1 MDFRF
6 INFYTSLQMHITVHC
21 SLLDLAALRGYY
33 LAYVRLIGVFKMKIF
48 SKDSLAFSSKKQM
61 EEQKTLN
68 KVLCYLLLHNFLLR
82 RSLYQKKFSNCL
94 IWKPTNALHN
104 LYLTQKVLFSIFWKN
119 EDDLAYLRV
128 TEDKMWWKMLKEKLL
143 PFFVFENFFQTLCI
157 L

>member
-48 SKDSLAFSSKKQM
+48 SKDSLAFSSKNKWKNK
-61 EEQKTLN
+61 KTWTRFY
-68 KVLCYLLLHNFLLR
+68 VTFCYIIFFCEG
-82 RSLYQKKFSNCL
+82 LYIKKKFSNCL

-104 LYLTQKVLFSIFWKN
+104 LYLTQKVLFSIF
-119 EDDLAYLRV
+119 
-128 TEDKMWWKMLKEKLL
+128 LKEWRWFGL
-143 PFFVFENFFQTLCI
+143 PKSNRR
-157 L
+157 